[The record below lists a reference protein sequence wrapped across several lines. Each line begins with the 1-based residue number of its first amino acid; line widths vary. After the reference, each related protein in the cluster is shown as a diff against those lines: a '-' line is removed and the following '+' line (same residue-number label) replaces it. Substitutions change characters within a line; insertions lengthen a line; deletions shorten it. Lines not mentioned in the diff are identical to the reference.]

1 MIIDYF
7 EKVRKKLAR
16 LKWLIDREV
25 IETEYDEDVN
35 LGIIGGTI
43 TFKDGTVLNF
53 KEIISLT
60 ERNYRFHYMD
70 KENRLIY
77 RWDSA
82 PHHKEVKTFP
92 YHLHTSR
99 GVVECKLVSLVD
111 VLSKIENIIV
121 DHLEK

>member
-1 MIIDYF
+1 M
-7 EKVRKKLAR
+7 
-16 LKWLIDREV
+16 KWLIDREAL
-25 IETEYDEDVN
+25 ETEYDEDVN

-60 ERNYRFHYMD
+60 DRNYRFHYMD

-92 YHLHTSR
+92 YHLHTSE
-99 GVVECKLVSLVD
+99 GVVECKLVSFVD
-111 VLSKIENIIV
+111 VLSKIENIII

>member
-1 MIIDYF
+1 MIIDCF
-7 EKVRKKLAR
+7 EKVRKKLAS

-25 IETEYDEDVN
+25 IETEYDEDIN

-77 RWDSA
+77 RWD
-82 PHHKEVKTFP
+82 PRPITKR
-92 YHLHTSR
+92 L
-99 GVVECKLVSLVD
+99 KLFH
-111 VLSKIENIIV
+111 IIFI
-121 DHLEK
+121 LQGA